1 MTREEYSE
9 RCFADWIG
17 EVPDPDEG
25 GYDDDEDA
33 EG

>member
-17 EVPDPDEG
+17 ACSDPEEEG
-25 GYDDDEDA
+25 DED
-33 EG
+33 EE